1 MIIREILKQNINRMI
16 EKLKTLKHFKQYFE
30 LMGHKI
36 ENINLQRFKR
46 KIYLPKKRE
55 LTKEDYEYMDSL
67 SSAVLEKQPKKL
79 HIIIIFWTITILF
92 FFLWASISEI
102 DEIARGTG
110 DVIPSNENQVL
121 QNLEGGIVEEIL
133 IKEGSIV
140 KKDDVLL
147 KINNEKSI
155 STFESNEV
163 KSLFLEAQI
172 LRLRAQSE
180 GKEFDVTKVDNK
192 ELKSYIQNEIS
203 LYETNTDQ
211 LNSSLSVLKEQL
223 IQKKNSL
230 DDAKSKKLYLSKSLK
245 MIRKELSMTSPMVER
260 GIASQVDL
268 LRLEKEEN
276 NAIDEFKSAEF
287 AIVRLQSEINE
298 ISHKVKETKLSFQ
311 AKAKEELN
319 NAISEYKRVVTNS
332 KALEDQ
338 VTRTIVKAPR
348 DGVVQRLFVH
358 TIGGVVKPGDD
369 LIEIVPS
376 NEKLLVN
383 AKIKPSDIAFIYPSQ
398 KAIVK
403 FSAYDFSIYGGL
415 EGEVVSISPDTIKD
429 KDDNTYYIVR
439 IETQKS
445 KFTQSKDMKIIPGM
459 TAQVDI
465 LTGKKSILSY
475 ILKPI
480 LKTKQYAFGDR

>member
-1 MIIREILKQNINRMI
+1 MIDLNK
-16 EKLKTLKHFKQYFE
+16 
-30 LMGHKI
+30 
-36 ENINLQRFKR
+36 FKR
-46 KIYLPKKRE
+46 KTILPKKRE
-55 LTKEDYEYMDSL
+55 LTREDYEYMDSL
-67 SSAVLEKQPKKL
+67 SSAVLEKHPKKL
-79 HIIIIFWTITILF
+79 HIVLIFWSIAICF
-92 FFLWASISEI
+92 FFLWAAISQI
-102 DEIARGTG
+102 DEIARGSG
-110 DVIPSNENQVL
+110 DVIPSNENQIV
-121 QNLEGGIVEEIL
+121 QNLEGGIVEDIL
-133 IKEGSIV
+133 IKEGAVV
-140 KKDDVLL
+140 KKGDILL
-147 KINNEKSI
+147 KINNEKSL

-163 KSLFLEAQI
+163 KALSLEAKI
-172 LRLRAQSE
+172 LRLTAQSKGE
-180 GKEFDVTKVDNK
+180 AFDLTKANNEAIKPYVKN
-192 ELKSYIQNEIS
+192 ELS
-203 LYETNTDQ
+203 LYETNINQ
-211 LNSSLSVLKEQL
+211 LNSSLDVLNEQL
-223 IQKKNSL
+223 IQKRNSFE
-230 DDAKSKKLYLSKSLK
+230 DAKSKKIYLSKSLK
-245 MIRKELSMTSPMVER
+245 MIRKEISMTEPMVER

-268 LRLEKEEN
+268 LRLQKEEN
-276 NAIDEFKSAEF
+276 NALDEFKSAEF
-287 AIVRLQSEINE
+287 SIVRLQSEINE
-298 ISHKVKETKLSFQ
+298 ILHKIEESKLSFS
-311 AKAKEELN
+311 AKAKQELN
-319 NAISEYKRVVTNS
+319 ESISEYNRAISNS

-348 DGVVQRLFVH
+348 DGVVQKLFVH

-369 LIEIVPS
+369 LIEIVPT

-415 EGEVVSISPDTIKD
+415 EGKVVNISPDTIKD

-445 KFTQSKDMKIIPGM
+445 DLVQSKDLKIIPGM

>member
-1 MIIREILKQNINRMI
+1 MRE
-16 EKLKTLKHFKQYFE
+16 
-30 LMGHKI
+30 
-36 ENINLQRFKR
+36 
-46 KIYLPKKRE
+46 KRE
-55 LTKEDYEYMDSL
+55 LTQEDYEYMDSL
-67 SSAVLEKQPKKL
+67 SSAILEKHPKKL
-79 HIIIIFWTITILF
+79 HVVLVFWAITIF
-92 FFLWASISEI
+92 FFILWASLSQI
-102 DEIARGTG
+102 DEIARGAG
-110 DVIPSNENQVL
+110 DVIPSNENQLV

-133 IKEGSIV
+133 VKAGDIV
-140 KKDDVLL
+140 KKGDILL

-163 KSLFLEAQI
+163 KALFLQAKI
-172 LRLRAQSE
+172 LRLTAESE
-180 GKEFDVTKVDNK
+180 GKAFDSGKVTDDAILPYIKN
-192 ELKSYIQNEIS
+192 ELS
-203 LYETNTDQ
+203 LYETNINQ
-211 LNSSLSVLKEQL
+211 LNSSLDVLNEQL
-223 IQKKNSL
+223 IQKRNL
-230 DDAKSKKLYLSKSLK
+230 LEDAKSKKSYLAKSLK
-245 MIRKELSMTSPMVER
+245 MIQKEISMTEPMVDR

-268 LRLEKEEN
+268 LRLKKEEN
-276 NAIDEFKSAEF
+276 HAIDGFKSAEF
-287 AIVRLQSEINE
+287 IIIRSESEINE
-298 ISHKVKETKLSFQ
+298 ILHKMEEIKLSF
-311 AKAKEELN
+311 AGKAKKELN
-319 NAISEYKRVVTNS
+319 EIISEYQRTISNS

-348 DGVVQRLFVH
+348 EGVIQKLFVH
-358 TIGGVVKPGDD
+358 TIGGVVKPGDN

-415 EGEVVSISPDTIKD
+415 EGTVVSISPDTIKD
-429 KDDNTYYIVR
+429 KDEQTYYVVR
-439 IETQKS
+439 VETQKS
-445 KFTQSKDMKIIPGM
+445 KLAQSADMKIIPGM

>member
-1 MIIREILKQNINRMI
+1 M
-16 EKLKTLKHFKQYFE
+16 
-30 LMGHKI
+30 
-36 ENINLQRFKR
+36 INLNKFKR
-46 KIYLPKKRE
+46 KTKLPKKRE
-55 LTKEDYEYMDSL
+55 LTREDYEYMDSL
-67 SSAVLEKQPKKL
+67 SSAVLEKHPKKL
-79 HIIIIFWTITILF
+79 HIVLIFWSIAICF
-92 FFLWASISEI
+92 FFLWAAISQI

-110 DVIPSNENQVL
+110 DVIPSNENQIV
-121 QNLEGGIVEEIL
+121 QNLEGGIVEDIL
-133 IKEGSIV
+133 IKEGAVV
-140 KKDDVLL
+140 KKGDILL
-147 KINNEKSI
+147 KINNEKSL

-163 KSLFLEAQI
+163 KALSLEAKI
-172 LRLRAQSE
+172 LRLTAQSKGE
-180 GKEFDVTKVDNK
+180 AFDLTKANNEAIK
-192 ELKSYIQNEIS
+192 PYIKNELS
-203 LYETNTDQ
+203 LYETNINQ
-211 LNSSLSVLKEQL
+211 LNSSLDVLNEQL
-223 IQKKNSL
+223 IQKRNSFE
-230 DDAKSKKLYLSKSLK
+230 DAKSKKTHLSKSLK
-245 MIRKELSMTSPMVER
+245 MIRKEIGMTEPMVER

-268 LRLEKEEN
+268 LRLQKEEN

-287 AIVRLQSEINE
+287 SIVRLQSEINE
-298 ISHKVKETKLSFQ
+298 ILHKIEESKLSFA
-311 AKAKEELN
+311 AKAKKELN
-319 NAISEYKRVVTNS
+319 ESISEYNRAISNS

-348 DGVVQRLFVH
+348 DGVVQKLFVH

-369 LIEIVPS
+369 LIEIVPT

-415 EGEVVSISPDTIKD
+415 EGTVVNISPDTIKD
-429 KDDNTYYIVR
+429 KDDHTYYIVR

-445 KFTQSKDMKIIPGM
+445 DLVQSKDLKIIPGM

>member
-1 MIIREILKQNINRMI
+1 MI
-16 EKLKTLKHFKQYFE
+16 
-30 LMGHKI
+30 KI
-36 ENINLQRFKR
+36 DKFKR
-46 KIYLPKKRE
+46 KIKLPKKRE

-67 SSAVLEKQPKKL
+67 SSAVLEKHPKKL
-79 HIIIIFWTITILF
+79 HIVLIFWAVTILF
-92 FFLWASISEI
+92 FILWASLSEI
-102 DEIARGTG
+102 DEIARGSG
-110 DVIPSNENQVL
+110 DVIPSNENQVV

-133 IKEGSIV
+133 VKEGTIV
-140 KKDDVLL
+140 KKGDIIL

-163 KSLFLEAQI
+163 KSMALETKILRLEAQS
-172 LRLRAQSE
+172 Q
-180 GKEFDVTKVDNK
+180 GKEFDLTNVNNEIIKPYIKNELSLYNTNINQ
-192 ELKSYIQNEIS
+192 LKSTLEV
-203 LYETNTDQ
+203 
-211 LNSSLSVLKEQL
+211 LNEQL
-223 IQKKNSL
+223 IQKKNSCE
-230 DDAKSKKLYLSKSLK
+230 DAKSKKIYLSKSLK
-245 MIRKELSMTSPMVER
+245 MIRKEIGMTAPMVER
-260 GIASQVDL
+260 GIASEVDL
-268 LRLEKEEN
+268 LRLQKEEN

-287 AIVRLQSEINE
+287 SITRLESEINE
-298 ISHKVKETKLSFQ
+298 TLHKIEETKFAFS
-311 AKAKEELN
+311 AKAKQELN
-319 NAISEYKRVVTNS
+319 EAIAEYNRTVSNA

-348 DGVVQRLFVH
+348 DGVVQKLFVH

-369 LIEIVPS
+369 LIEIVPT

-429 KDDNTYYIVR
+429 KDENTYYIVR
-439 IETQKS
+439 VQTQKS
-445 KFTQSKDMKIIPGM
+445 KLEQSKDMKIIPGM

>member
-1 MIIREILKQNINRMI
+1 MIDIN
-16 EKLKTLKHFKQYFE
+16 K
-30 LMGHKI
+30 
-36 ENINLQRFKR
+36 FKR
-46 KIYLPKKRE
+46 KNKLPKKKE

-67 SSAVLEKQPKKL
+67 SSAVLEKHPKKL
-79 HIIIIFWTITILF
+79 HIVLLFWTATILF
-92 FFLWASISEI
+92 FFLWASISQI
-102 DEIARGTG
+102 DEIARGSG

-133 IKEGSIV
+133 IKEGSKV
-140 KKDDVLL
+140 KEGDILL

-155 STFESNEV
+155 STYESNEV

-180 GKEFDVTKVDNK
+180 GVKFDITDINDQQIKP
-192 ELKSYIQNEIS
+192 YIQNELS
-203 LYETNTDQ
+203 LYNT
-211 LNSSLSVLKEQL
+211 SKEQL
-223 IQKKNSL
+223 DSTLGVLEEQLKQKKNIFE
-230 DDAKSKKLYLSKSLK
+230 DAKSKKTYLAKSLT
-245 MIRKELSMTSPMVER
+245 MIRKELDMTTPMVER
-260 GIASQVDL
+260 GIASEVDL
-268 LRLEKEEN
+268 LRLQKEEN

-287 AIVRLQSEINE
+287 SIIRVQSEIDE
-298 ISHKVKETKLSFQ
+298 IIHK
-311 AKAKEELN
+311 KEETILTFQSKSKQELN
-319 NAISEYKRVVTNS
+319 EAISEYKRSVSNS

-348 DGVVQRLFVH
+348 DGIVQRLFIH

-376 NEKLLVN
+376 DEKLLVN

-429 KDDNTYYIVR
+429 KDENTYYIVR
-439 IETQKS
+439 IQTQKS
-445 KFTQSKDMKIIPGM
+445 KLAQSKDMKIIPGM

>member
-1 MIIREILKQNINRMI
+1 M
-16 EKLKTLKHFKQYFE
+16 F
-30 LMGHKI
+30 
-36 ENINLQRFKR
+36 NLNRFKI
-46 KIYLPKKRE
+46 KGDIPKKRE
-55 LTKEDYEYMDSL
+55 LSTEDYEYMDSL
-67 SSAVLEKQPKKL
+67 SSAVLAKHPKKL
-79 HIIIIFWTITILF
+79 HLVLIFWLVTIFF
-92 FFLWASISEI
+92 FFLWAAISEI
-102 DEIARGTG
+102 DEIARGSG

-140 KKDDVLL
+140 KKDDILL

-180 GKEFDVTKVDNK
+180 GKEFDLSRVDNESIK
-192 ELKSYIQNEIS
+192 PYIENEIS
-203 LYETNTDQ
+203 LYKTSTNQ
-211 LNSSLSVLKEQL
+211 LNSSLGVLDEQL
-223 IQKKNSL
+223 IQKKNSFA
-230 DDAKSKKLYLSKSLK
+230 DAKSKKLYLSKSLK
-245 MIRKELSMTSPMVER
+245 MTRKELSMTAPMVER

-276 NAIDEFKSAEF
+276 NALDDFKSAEF
-287 AIVRLQSEINE
+287 SITRLQSEINE
-298 ISHKVKETKLSFQ
+298 ILHKIEETKLSFQ
-311 AKAKEELN
+311 SKAKEELN
-319 NAISEYKRVVTNS
+319 NAISEYKRALTNS

-369 LIEIVPS
+369 LIEIVPT

-403 FSAYDFSIYGGL
+403 FSAYDFSIYGAL

-429 KDDNTYYIVR
+429 KDENTYYIVR

-445 KFTQSKDMKIIPGM
+445 KFVQSKDMKIIPGM

>member
-1 MIIREILKQNINRMI
+1 MIDFNK
-16 EKLKTLKHFKQYFE
+16 Y
-30 LMGHKI
+30 
-36 ENINLQRFKR
+36 KR
-46 KIYLPKKRE
+46 KIKLPYKRE
-55 LTKEDYEYMDSL
+55 LTGEDYEYMDSL
-67 SSAVLEKQPKKL
+67 SSAVLEKHPKKL
-79 HIIIIFWTITILF
+79 HIVLIFWTVTICF
-92 FFLWASISEI
+92 FFIWASLAEI
-102 DEIARGTG
+102 DEIARGAG
-110 DVIPSNENQVL
+110 DVIPSNENQIL

-133 IKEGSIV
+133 IKEGSRVNKGDI
-140 KKDDVLL
+140 LL
-147 KINNEKSI
+147 KINNEKSL

-163 KSLFLEAQI
+163 KSLFLEAKI
-172 LRLRAQSE
+172 LRLEAE
-180 GKEFDVTKVDNK
+180 AEDKEFVLDTTMNPLI
-192 ELKSYIQNEIS
+192 ETYIKNEQS
-203 LYETNTDQ
+203 LYNTNLEQ

-223 IQKKNSL
+223 IQKKNFSE
-230 DDAKSKKLYLSKSLK
+230 DAKSKKLYLSKSLK
-245 MIRKELSMTSPMVER
+245 MIRKELGMTAPMVER
-260 GIASQVDL
+260 GIASEVDL
-268 LRLEKEEN
+268 LRLQKEEN

-287 AIVRLQSEINE
+287 SITRVQSEINE
-298 ISHKVKETKLSFQ
+298 LTHKIAETKLAFQ
-311 AKAKEELN
+311 SKAKQELN
-319 NAISEYKRVVTNS
+319 EAIAEYKKTVSNA

-348 DGVVQRLFVH
+348 DGVVQKLFVH
-358 TIGGVVKPGDD
+358 TIGGVVKPGDN

-429 KDDNTYYIVR
+429 KEENTYYIVR
-439 IETQKS
+439 IQTQKS
-445 KFTQSKDMKIIPGM
+445 KLAQSKDMKIIPGM

>member
-1 MIIREILKQNINRMI
+1 MIDIN
-16 EKLKTLKHFKQYFE
+16 K
-30 LMGHKI
+30 
-36 ENINLQRFKR
+36 FKR
-46 KIYLPKKRE
+46 KNKLPKKKE

-67 SSAVLEKQPKKL
+67 SSAVLEKHPKKL
-79 HIIIIFWTITILF
+79 HIVLVFWTATILF
-92 FFLWASISEI
+92 FFLWASISQI
-102 DEIARGTG
+102 DEIARGSG

-133 IKEGSIV
+133 IKEGSKV
-140 KKDDVLL
+140 KEGDILL

-155 STFESNEV
+155 STYESNEV

-180 GKEFDVTKVDNK
+180 GVKFDITDINNEQIKP
-192 ELKSYIQNEIS
+192 YIQNELS
-203 LYETNTDQ
+203 LYNTN
-211 LNSSLSVLKEQL
+211 KEQL
-223 IQKKNSL
+223 DSTLGVLEEQLKQKKNIFE
-230 DDAKSKKLYLSKSLK
+230 DAKSKKTYLAKSLT
-245 MIRKELSMTSPMVER
+245 MIRKELDMTTPMVER
-260 GIASQVDL
+260 GIASEVDL
-268 LRLEKEEN
+268 LRLQKEEN

-287 AIVRLQSEINE
+287 SIIRVQSEIDE
-298 ISHKVKETKLSFQ
+298 IIHK
-311 AKAKEELN
+311 KEETILTFQSKSKQELN
-319 NAISEYKRVVTNS
+319 EAISEYKRSVSNS

-348 DGVVQRLFVH
+348 DGIVQRLFIH

-376 NEKLLVN
+376 DEKLLVN

-429 KDDNTYYIVR
+429 KDENTYYIVR
-439 IETQKS
+439 IQTQKS
-445 KFTQSKDMKIIPGM
+445 KLAQSKDMKIIPGM

-465 LTGKKSILSY
+465 LTGKKSVLSY

>member
-1 MIIREILKQNINRMI
+1 MMFFDQN
-16 EKLKTLKHFKQYFE
+16 
-30 LMGHKI
+30 
-36 ENINLQRFKR
+36 KR
-46 KIYLPKKRE
+46 KMKLPKKRT
-55 LTKEDYEYMDSL
+55 LSKEDYSYMDSL
-67 SSAVLEKQPKKL
+67 SSAVLEKNPKKL
-79 HIIIIFWTITILF
+79 HIVLIFWTVTIF
-92 FFLWASISEI
+92 FFFIWAAIAQI
-102 DEIARGTG
+102 DEIARGSG
-110 DVIPSNENQVL
+110 DVIPSNENQIV

-133 IKEGSIV
+133 IKEGSLV
-140 KKDDVLL
+140 KKGDILL
-147 KINNEKSI
+147 KINNEKSL

-163 KSLFLEAQI
+163 KSMALEAKI
-172 LRLRAQSE
+172 LRLKAQSKVE
-180 GKEFDVTKVDNK
+180 EFDLSKIENK
-192 ELKSYIQNEIS
+192 TLKSFIKNELS
-203 LYETNTDQ
+203 LYKTNISQ
-211 LNSSLSVLKEQL
+211 LNSSLDVLKEQL
-223 IQKKNSL
+223 MQKRNSFE
-230 DDAKSKKLYLSKSLK
+230 DAKSKKKYLRKSLT
-245 MIRKELSMTSPMVER
+245 MIQKEINMTAPMVER
-260 GIASQVDL
+260 GIASEVDL
-268 LRLEKEEN
+268 LRLQKEEN
-276 NAIDEFKSAEF
+276 NALDEFKSAEF
-287 AIVRLQSEINE
+287 AIIRLESEINE
-298 ISHKVKETKLSFQ
+298 TLHKIEETKLSFSST
-311 AKAKEELN
+311 AKKELN
-319 NAISEYKRVVTNS
+319 EAIAEYKRTVSNA

-383 AKIKPSDIAFIYPSQ
+383 AKVKPSDIAFIYPSQ

-429 KDDNTYYIVR
+429 KDENTYYIVR
-439 IETQKS
+439 IQTQKS
-445 KFTQSKDMKIIPGM
+445 KLEQSKDMKIIPGM

>member
-1 MIIREILKQNINRMI
+1 MIDLNK
-16 EKLKTLKHFKQYFE
+16 
-30 LMGHKI
+30 
-36 ENINLQRFKR
+36 FKR
-46 KIYLPKKRE
+46 KTILPKKRE
-55 LTKEDYEYMDSL
+55 LTREDYEYMDSL
-67 SSAVLEKQPKKL
+67 SSAVLEKHPKKL
-79 HIIIIFWTITILF
+79 HIVLIFWSIAICF
-92 FFLWASISEI
+92 FFLWAAISQI
-102 DEIARGTG
+102 DEIARGSG
-110 DVIPSNENQVL
+110 DVIPSNENQIV
-121 QNLEGGIVEEIL
+121 QNLEGGIVEDIL
-133 IKEGSIV
+133 IKEGAVV
-140 KKDDVLL
+140 KKGDILL
-147 KINNEKSI
+147 KINNEKSL

-163 KSLFLEAQI
+163 KALSLEAKI
-172 LRLRAQSE
+172 LRLTAQSKGE
-180 GKEFDVTKVDNK
+180 AFDLTKANNEAIKPYVKN
-192 ELKSYIQNEIS
+192 ELS
-203 LYETNTDQ
+203 LYETNINQ
-211 LNSSLSVLKEQL
+211 LNSSLDVLNEQL
-223 IQKKNSL
+223 IQKRNSFE
-230 DDAKSKKLYLSKSLK
+230 DAKSKKTYLSKSLK
-245 MIRKELSMTSPMVER
+245 MIRKEISMTEPMVER

-268 LRLEKEEN
+268 LRLQKEEN
-276 NAIDEFKSAEF
+276 NALDEFKSAEF
-287 AIVRLQSEINE
+287 SIVRLQSEINE
-298 ISHKVKETKLSFQ
+298 ILHKIEETKLSFS
-311 AKAKEELN
+311 AKAKQELN
-319 NAISEYKRVVTNS
+319 ESISEYNRAISNS

-348 DGVVQRLFVH
+348 DGVVQKLFVH

-369 LIEIVPS
+369 LIEIVPT

-415 EGEVVSISPDTIKD
+415 EGKVVNISPDTIKD

-445 KFTQSKDMKIIPGM
+445 DLVQSKDLKIIPGM

>member
-1 MIIREILKQNINRMI
+1 MINTN
-16 EKLKTLKHFKQYFE
+16 
-30 LMGHKI
+30 
-36 ENINLQRFKR
+36 RFKR
-46 KIYLPKKRE
+46 KIKLPKKRE
-55 LTKEDYEYMDSL
+55 LTREDYEYMDSL
-67 SSAVLEKQPKKL
+67 SSAVLEKHPKKL
-79 HIIIIFWTITILF
+79 HVVLLFWCVTIF
-92 FFLWASISEI
+92 FFIVWASLAQI
-102 DEIARGTG
+102 DEIARGNG
-110 DVIPSNENQVL
+110 DVIPSNENQVV

-133 IKEGSIV
+133 IKEGSLV
-140 KKDDVLL
+140 KKGDILL

-155 STFESNEV
+155 STYQSNEV
-163 KSLFLEAQI
+163 KAMALEAKI
-172 LRLRAQSE
+172 LRLKAQSQAQ
-180 GKEFDVTKVDNK
+180 EFNLTKANNEEIK
-192 ELKSYIQNEIS
+192 PYIKNELS
-203 LYETNTDQ
+203 LYETNINQ
-211 LNSSLSVLKEQL
+211 LNSTIEVLNEQL
-223 IQKKNSL
+223 KQKKNSFE
-230 DDAKSKKLYLSKSLK
+230 DAKSKKLYLSKSLK
-245 MIRKELSMTSPMVER
+245 MIRKELGMTAPMVER
-260 GIASQVDL
+260 GIASEVDL
-268 LRLEKEEN
+268 LRLQKEEN
-276 NAIDEFKSAEF
+276 NALDEFKSAEF
-287 AIVRLQSEINE
+287 AIVRLESEINE
-298 ISHKVKETKLSFQ
+298 TLHKIQETKLSFSS
-311 AKAKEELN
+311 KAKQELN
-319 NAISEYKRVVTNS
+319 EAIAEYKRTVSNA

-415 EGEVVSISPDTIKD
+415 EGEVISISPDTIKD
-429 KDDNTYYIVR
+429 KDENTYYIVR
-439 IETQKS
+439 IQTQKS
-445 KFTQSKDMKIIPGM
+445 KLEQSKDMKIIPGI

>member
-1 MIIREILKQNINRMI
+1 MIRLDK
-16 EKLKTLKHFKQYFE
+16 
-30 LMGHKI
+30 
-36 ENINLQRFKR
+36 FKR
-46 KIYLPKKRE
+46 KTKLPKKRE

-67 SSAVLEKQPKKL
+67 SSAVLEKHPKKL
-79 HIIIIFWTITILF
+79 HVVLIFWSVTILF
-92 FFLWASISEI
+92 FLLWAAFSEI
-102 DEIARGTG
+102 DEIARGSG
-110 DVIPSNENQVL
+110 DVIPSNENQVV

-133 IKEGSIV
+133 IKEGDIV
-140 KKDDVLL
+140 KQGDVLL

-155 STFESNEV
+155 STYQSNEV
-163 KSLFLEAQI
+163 KAMALKAKIIRLEAQSK
-172 LRLRAQSE
+172 AQ
-180 GKEFDVTKVDNK
+180 EFDLSKVEDEIIKPYIKN
-192 ELKSYIQNEIS
+192 ELS
-203 LYETNTDQ
+203 LYQTNINQ
-211 LNSSLSVLKEQL
+211 LNSSLEVLKEQL
-223 IQKKNSL
+223 VQKRNSFE
-230 DDAKSKKLYLSKSLK
+230 DAKSKKIYLAKSLK
-245 MIRKELSMTSPMVER
+245 MIRKEIGMTEPMVER

-268 LRLEKEEN
+268 LRLQKEEN

-287 AIVRLQSEINE
+287 SITRLQSEINE
-298 ISHKVKETKLSFQ
+298 NQHKIEETKLAFK

-319 NAISEYKRVVTNS
+319 EAIAEYKRTISNA

-338 VTRTIVKAPR
+338 VTRTIIKAPR
-348 DGVVQRLFVH
+348 NGVVQKLFVH
-358 TIGGVVKPGDD
+358 TLGGVVKPGDD
-369 LIEIVPS
+369 LIEIVPT

-429 KDDNTYYIVR
+429 KEENTYYIVR
-439 IETQKS
+439 IQTQKS
-445 KFTQSKDMKIIPGM
+445 KLEQSKDMKIIPGM

>member
-1 MIIREILKQNINRMI
+1 MIDLNK
-16 EKLKTLKHFKQYFE
+16 
-30 LMGHKI
+30 
-36 ENINLQRFKR
+36 FKR
-46 KIYLPKKRE
+46 KTILPKKRE
-55 LTKEDYEYMDSL
+55 LTREDYEYMDSL
-67 SSAVLEKQPKKL
+67 SSAVLEKHPKKL
-79 HIIIIFWTITILF
+79 HIVLIFWSITICF
-92 FFLWASISEI
+92 FFLWAAISQI
-102 DEIARGTG
+102 DEIARGSG
-110 DVIPSNENQVL
+110 DVIPSNENQIV
-121 QNLEGGIVEEIL
+121 QNLEGGIVEDIL
-133 IKEGSIV
+133 IKEGAVV
-140 KKDDVLL
+140 KKGDILL
-147 KINNEKSI
+147 KINNEKSL

-163 KSLFLEAQI
+163 KALSLEAKI
-172 LRLRAQSE
+172 LRLTAQSKGE
-180 GKEFDVTKVDNK
+180 AFDLTKANNEAIK
-192 ELKSYIQNEIS
+192 PYIKNELS
-203 LYETNTDQ
+203 LYETNINQ
-211 LNSSLSVLKEQL
+211 LNSSLDVLNEQL
-223 IQKKNSL
+223 IQKRNSFE
-230 DDAKSKKLYLSKSLK
+230 DAKSKKTHLSKSLK
-245 MIRKELSMTSPMVER
+245 MIRKEIGMTEPMVER

-268 LRLEKEEN
+268 LRLQKEEN
-276 NAIDEFKSAEF
+276 NALDEFKSAEF
-287 AIVRLQSEINE
+287 SIVRLQSEINE
-298 ISHKVKETKLSFQ
+298 ILHKIEETKLSFS
-311 AKAKEELN
+311 AKAKQELN
-319 NAISEYKRVVTNS
+319 ESISEYNRAISNS

-348 DGVVQRLFVH
+348 DGVVQKLFVH

-369 LIEIVPS
+369 LIEIVPT

-415 EGEVVSISPDTIKD
+415 EGKVVNISPDTIKD

-445 KFTQSKDMKIIPGM
+445 DLAQSKDMKIIPGM

>member
-1 MIIREILKQNINRMI
+1 MTNN
-16 EKLKTLKHFKQYFE
+16 T
-30 LMGHKI
+30 
-36 ENINLQRFKR
+36 KR
-46 KIYLPKKRE
+46 RRE
-55 LTKEDYEYMDSL
+55 LTREDYEYMDSL
-67 SSAVLEKQPKKL
+67 SGAVLEKHPKKL
-79 HIIIIFWTITILF
+79 HIVLIFWAIAICC
-92 FFLWASISEI
+92 FFLWASLSKI

-110 DVIPSNENQVL
+110 DVIPSNENQIV

-133 IKEGSIV
+133 VKEGDIV
-140 KKDDVLL
+140 KKGDILL

-163 KSLFLEAQI
+163 KALFLQAKI
-172 LRLRAQSE
+172 LRLQAESKGQEIDLNNAKS
-180 GKEFDVTKVDNK
+180 DAI
-192 ELKSYIQNEIS
+192 KSYIQNELS
-203 LYETNTDQ
+203 LYKTNINQ
-211 LNSSLSVLKEQL
+211 LNSSLDVLNEQL
-223 IQKKNSL
+223 IQRKNSYQ
-230 DDAKSKKLYLSKSLK
+230 DAKSKKSYLSKSLT
-245 MIRKELSMTSPMVER
+245 MIRKEMGMTKPMVER
-260 GIASQVDL
+260 GIAAEIDL
-268 LRLEKEEN
+268 LRLQKEEN
-276 NAIDEFKSAEF
+276 NALDEYKSAEF
-287 AIVRLQSEINE
+287 SITKLESEINE
-298 ISHKVKETKLSFQ
+298 ILHKIEETKLSFS
-311 AKAKEELN
+311 AKAKKELN
-319 NAISEYKRVVTNS
+319 EVVSEYKRTISNA

-338 VTRTIVKAPR
+338 VTRTILKAPR
-348 DGVVQRLFVH
+348 DGVIQKLFVH

-415 EGEVVSISPDTIKD
+415 EGTVVNISPDTIKG
-429 KDDNTYYIVR
+429 KDEKTYYIVR

-445 KFTQSKDMKIIPGM
+445 KLEQSKDMKIIPGM